1 MCGWIWTKKL
11 LVNSRKYPYL
21 CSIIKSIKIIQFMAT
36 KSEIRNAQKRQHI
49 ANLIALS
56 FNGATKKL
64 YLLEGQARRN
74 ALKWTNG
81 EIDESTYSQKEATIE
96 TKVLALFGGKL
107 DGFFINSDPR
117 GNALKIVDTT
127 VREQKI
133 CIATDL
139 GGDGVL
145 AYHF

>member
-1 MCGWIWTKKL
+1 
-11 LVNSRKYPYL
+11 
-21 CSIIKSIKIIQFMAT
+21 MAT

-49 ANLIALS
+49 ANLIVLG
-56 FNGATKKL
+56 FNGETKKL
-64 YLLEGQARRN
+64 YLLEGQAQRN
-74 ALKWTNG
+74 ALAWCNG
-81 EIDESTYSQKEATIE
+81 KIDEATYTQKEATIE

-107 DGFFINSDPR
+107 DGFFINSDAR
-117 GNALKIVDTT
+117 GNALKILDTV

-133 CIATDL
+133 RMVTDL